1 MAQVIEEVETE
12 VSPEMAAVWNDDREI
27 DFYQLRN
34 ELGEPT
40 TEQESKSEAKGD
52 TTGNESGNVDTAE
65 NAKNDEDGSNTG
77 EPSEEPEHSES
88 KTDDKGADDSQ
99 PEPTAQTN
107 TEQEAKTHKF
117 KADGMEFEFTE
128 KEIVEKFGDVFAK
141 AMNYT
146 RKTTALKPWTQ
157 TISALQENKITQ
169 TDVNLMIDVL
179 KGDKSAIAEVLKR
192 TGVDALEIDTDSK
205 ETYVPNQYGKDEYAL
220 RIEEILDEISV
231 DQEYKIT
238 EHVIDKQ
245 WDDASRKAFVN
256 DPDMILGLHNDIKN
270 GVYDKVAPLAMKMKV
285 LDNGRRSDLEY
296 YMAAGEQYFA
306 NQSGQVNATVQAQAQ
321 PKLVPEKGN
330 EVRQQTIKAEAN
342 KRKAA
347 SVSKPVSGKKD
358 VVDYLSEDDGDW
370 EAWYKEL
377 QAKH

>member
-40 TEQESKSEAKGD
+40 TEQESESETEGNTAD
-52 TTGNESGNVDTAE
+52 NESENVDTAE
-65 NAKNDEDGSNTG
+65 NAENDEGGSTTG
-77 EPSEEPEHSES
+77 EPTEEPEHSES
-88 KTDDKGADDSQ
+88 ETDDEGADDSQ

-107 TEQEAKTHKF
+107 TEQEVKTHKF

-245 WDDASRKAFVN
+245 WDDASRKAFAN

-347 SVSKPVSGKKD
+347 SVSKPVSGNKD